1 VKSGPWA
8 KDWPDECAVFGL
20 AMKLKARILIIDASA
35 KDAGLAADALR
46 EIGAEVEVAEDGE
59 EGLRR
64 AAHEPFDAV
73 ITEYRLPGV
82 GGLQV
87 IASLHLKKPRLPVVL
102 TTGMRDGDVAI
113 RAIKGGAYDF
123 LPKPLDVEE
132 LRSVLDEAVSA
143 ARQMAK
149 PVEIGKVREESD
161 SLIGKSRAMARVY
174 RELAKMA
181 STPVTVLIRGET
193 GTGKELIA
201 RALYQH
207 GHRAHKPFIAVN
219 CAAIPEHLLESEL
232 FGHEKGAFTGAVST
246 RIGRFEQAHHAT
258 LFLDEIGDMDMTLQ
272 AKLLR
277 VLQERRIQRVGGR
290 EDIPVDVRFIAATHR
305 NLEEMI
311 RKGEFREDLYYRLN
325 VATIA
330 LPPLRERTGD
340 VPLLVDY
347 FLARYAEDFGQ
358 DKASIAT
365 DAVAYLERQ
374 PWPGNVRQLQNIL
387 RKALLKKRGYTIMED
402 DLREL
407 LAESSASMINGGGQS
422 FAEVVRKVLQ
432 QAMDGEIQGAYA
444 EMQRLME
451 VELLGAAIDL
461 SHGNKAKAA
470 RWLGLS
476 RLTLREK
483 LQHYGLDKKA

>member
-1 VKSGPWA
+1 MRLMP
-8 KDWPDECAVFGL
+8 
-20 AMKLKARILIIDASA
+20 RILIIDPSEH
-35 KDAGLAADALR
+35 DAEVAAGTLR
-46 EIGAEVEVAEDGE
+46 EAGYKVEVAEDGE
-59 EGLRR
+59 SGLKL
-64 AAHEPFDAV
+64 ALNEAFDAV

-87 IASLHLKKPRLPVVL
+87 IASLHTRKPRLPVLL

-123 LPKPLDVEE
+123 LPKPLDTDE
-132 LRSVLDEAVSA
+132 LRSVLEEAVMA

-149 PVEIGKVREESD
+149 PVEIGKAKQEAD
-161 SLIGKSRAMARVY
+161 SLIGRSRAMARVY

-219 CAAIPEHLLESEL
+219 CAAIPDQLLESEL

-311 RKGEFREDLYYRLN
+311 RRGEFREDLYYRLN

-330 LPPLRERTGD
+330 LPPLRERADD

-358 DKASIAT
+358 DKASIAPQ
-365 DAVAYLERQ
+365 AVAFMEKQ

-387 RKALLKKRGYTIMED
+387 RKALLKRRGYTITED

-407 LAESSASMINGGGQS
+407 LMESSAALAEGAAES
-422 FAEVVRKVLQ
+422 FAEVTRKVLQ
-432 QAMDGEIQGAYA
+432 RAMDGEIQGAYA

-451 VELLGAAIDL
+451 QELLGAAIEL
-461 SHGNKAKAA
+461 SSGNKAKAA

-483 LQHYGLDKKA
+483 LQQYGLDKK

>member
-1 VKSGPWA
+1 MKSQ
-8 KDWPDECAVFGL
+8 
-20 AMKLKARILIIDASA
+20 ARVLIIDASTH
-35 KDAGLAADALR
+35 DAEKAADALR
-46 EIGAEVEVAEDGE
+46 ESGYEVTMAE
-59 EGLRR
+59 EGEAGLEL
-64 AAHEPFDAV
+64 ALKEPYDAV
-73 ITEYRLPGV
+73 ITEYRLPGM

-87 IASLHLKKPRLPVVL
+87 IASLHIKKPRLPVLL

-123 LPKPLDVEE
+123 LPKPLDIEE
-132 LRSVLDEAVSA
+132 LRSVLDEAITA

-149 PVEIGKVREESD
+149 PVEIGKVYQEAD
-161 SLIGKSRAMARVY
+161 SLIGRSRAMARVY
-174 RELAKMA
+174 RELAKIA

-201 RALYQH
+201 RAIYQH

-258 LFLDEIGDMDMTLQ
+258 LFLDEIGDMDMQLQ
-272 AKLLR
+272 SKLLR

-290 EDIPVDVRFIAATHR
+290 DDIPVDVRFIAATHR

-325 VATIA
+325 VATIS
-330 LPPLRERTGD
+330 LPPLRERQGD

-358 DKASIAT
+358 DKASIAPS
-365 DAVAYLERQ
+365 AVEFMEHQ

-387 RKALLKKRGYTIMED
+387 RKALLKKRGYTITED

-407 LAESSASMINGGGQS
+407 LAQPSAGAAQS
-422 FAEVVRKVLQ
+422 GSQPFSDIIRDTLRR
-432 QAMDGEIQGAYA
+432 AMEGEIQAAYP

-451 VELLGAAIDL
+451 KELLGAAIEL

-483 LQHYGLDKKA
+483 LQQYGLDGKKSDK